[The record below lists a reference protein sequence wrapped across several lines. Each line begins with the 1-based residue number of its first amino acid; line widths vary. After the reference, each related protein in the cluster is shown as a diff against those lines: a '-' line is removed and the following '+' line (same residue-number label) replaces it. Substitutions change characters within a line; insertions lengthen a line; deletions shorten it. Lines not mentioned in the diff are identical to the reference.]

1 MNFTRKQR
9 LDLGYVLLVISAI
22 VTTVVM
28 IAAFIKT
35 NSILNTVNPHGDWG
49 NYNKTFRLIQSFDP
63 SFYKQDLIDF
73 KNNAVNVAHA
83 INAGTKPFV
92 ISFAFMILTVC
103 AVDMIDGHYGR
114 DSSVA
119 HSFKVKT
126 AKYRLITKVAF
137 SLHLLLYVPISVG
150 GIFNACMGMSAHN
163 VITTETNNYKVE
175 TYKLSFLEHSE
186 YVTKISKNVAKPSD
200 WQAKYKFVDKII
212 TNKKPDINQ
221 AKINS
226 LK

>member
-1 MNFTRKQR
+1 MHFTRKQR
-9 LDLGYVLLVISAI
+9 LNIAYVLMVVSAI
-22 VTTVVM
+22 VTTVIMV
-28 IAAFIKT
+28 AAFIKM
-35 NSILNTVNPHGDWG
+35 NSILNTVHPHGGWWKSD
-49 NYNKTFRLIQSFDP
+49 KTFHLIQSLDP
-63 SFYKQDLIDF
+63 NFYKHDLIDF
-73 KNNAVNVAHA
+73 RNQAANVVHA
-83 INAGTKPFV
+83 TNVGTKYFV

-137 SLHLLLYVPISVG
+137 SLHLILYVPISVG
-150 GIFNACMGMSAHN
+150 AIFNNCMEMSADN
-163 VITTETNNYKVE
+163 VRTSHVKDYKVE
-175 TYKLSFLEHSE
+175 TYKLGFLDHSE

-200 WQAKYKFVDKII
+200 WQAKYKLVDKII
-212 TNKKPDINQ
+212 TDKKPDINQ
-221 AKINS
+221 AKIDS